1 MRRHVTAHPHGIR
14 SGGSYWGEKLVVKI
28 ILGGRFSQGNTV
40 DQRREMRY
48 VNSVASLPGQVRS
61 ETLGFLCCSMPSPP
75 VGESW
80 LSFEQHEAGYL
91 QVIPDGSS
99 DLRLC

>member
-1 MRRHVTAHPHGIR
+1 MRRFAATHPQGIR
-14 SGGSYWGEKLVVKI
+14 SGGSYWGEKLDVRI
-28 ILGGRFSQGNTV
+28 IVGRRFSQGNTV

-48 VNSVASLPGQVRS
+48 VDSVASLPGQVRS

-80 LSFEQHEAGYL
+80 MSF
-91 QVIPDGSS
+91 
-99 DLRLC
+99 